1 MSIKFPDLQV
11 LFPRS
16 HDASRMEQ
24 AGQKHPETAQVQLGF
39 QAGQEL
45 AARRSQV
52 AGTEKKQHGRIGE
65 RDDRGRRQLPEQHQ
79 GRAGQEEKDEE
90 ESKLAARRGLGRRID
105 IRI

>member
-1 MSIKFPDLQV
+1 
-11 LFPRS
+11 
-16 HDASRMEQ
+16 MEQ

-52 AGTEKKQHGRIGE
+52 AGTEQKQHGRIGE
-65 RDDRGRRQLPEQHQ
+65 RDDRGRRHLPEHHQ
-79 GRAGQEEKDEE
+79 GKAQGKAGQEQKEE
-90 ESKLAARRGLGRRID
+90 EGKLAPQRGLGRKID